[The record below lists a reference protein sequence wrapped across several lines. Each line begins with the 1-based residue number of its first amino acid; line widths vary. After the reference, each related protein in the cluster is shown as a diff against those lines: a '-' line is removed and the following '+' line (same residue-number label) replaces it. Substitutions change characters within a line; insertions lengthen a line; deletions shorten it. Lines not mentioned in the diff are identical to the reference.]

1 MRNKGVL
8 TNIDNSDLAKYPNGR
23 IKNNTGA
30 GDGTPVNEEV
40 YGDIHEA
47 KDKLMRLYGISHNGL
62 PDNET
67 NGYQLIDALVALA
80 SKNDFTLPLNLDGGV
95 LTVPLKLSKLKDNE
109 TFILKASVN
118 KTTETHIK
126 GTLDGVNKVIVFL
139 GDFKANEYVR
149 MINAS
154 SSVILVRMID
164 SFNLGAAIEDL
175 GYLKKATLQETVD
188 GIINTKAVTPEAFL
202 GAFAEYVI
210 GLTSGN
216 FLADDTRNG
225 LYSKEHFDIVEN
237 LSSTDSNE
245 KNYGTF
251 SPANINS
258 TTPIGTSVP
267 VSGDLVSA
275 LVSANTN
282 DGEEYTITLANSM
295 DDMNYQVRLSV
306 ESLGGSIDDDNNLQ
320 EFVWKKISTTS
331 FKILI
336 EQTDSGPDNIKVHIE
351 VIQR

>member
-40 YGDIHEA
+40 YGDIHET

-80 SKNDFTLPLNLDGGV
+80 SKNDFTLPLNLAGGV

-109 TFILKASVN
+109 TFILKASIN

-149 MINAS
+149 MINTS

-175 GYLKKATLQETVD
+175 GYLKKATQTEENAGAIDTKATTPKINKISFTKRVNGTDSDGYLATQTQNGLLSKEDKEAIDNFADPAGLIVVTKATSVVVD
-188 GIINTKAVTPEAFL
+188 GYANGYQNNNFNFNYVDVYPPTGKDMSNLKGFMCSRAE
-202 GAFAEYVI
+202 GHFAGNVDGNDSMWCKYRIESAKIRVI
-210 GLTSGN
+210 CGMSESR
-216 FLADDTRNG
+216 AP
-225 LYSKEHFDIVEN
+225 
-237 LSSTDSNE
+237 SSVNWQ
-245 KNYGTF
+245 
-251 SPANINS
+251 AIW
-258 TTPIGTSVP
+258 I
-267 VSGDLVSA
+267 
-275 LVSANTN
+275 
-282 DGEEYTITLANSM
+282 
-295 DDMNYQVRLSV
+295 
-306 ESLGGSIDDDNNLQ
+306 
-320 EFVWKKISTTS
+320 
-331 FKILI
+331 
-336 EQTDSGPDNIKVHIE
+336 
-351 VIQR
+351 